1 MEYVSQKTVTIL
13 ERRLGLMHLFFFVL
27 IMGYMVGVRLV
38 MEKGYQA
45 VEISHGFVSAT
56 LEGNTYSKGN
66 GQAYAVDMPELI
78 GPQLESNALFVPTTV
93 ATTRRQVQDNCT
105 DPEQPCNAD
114 ADCMRQPPLAYGLCE
129 DGRCVQLGWC
139 PRENFDVT
147 QVTVLQNLRD
157 LNVILAADMHFP
169 RLGSER
175 MSTEDGR
182 NARTSWPLASLIKR
196 AGVPYA
202 TAVSDGLVLSCVLEW
217 ACDLNP
223 GAAPC
228 VPRLRVYPLA
238 VNASFSAQWATYYQ
252 VRGSMRAGLAPPH
265 RPCSPHV
272 RTLPKLTLT
281 CAPTYRQVR
290 DGPETEQ
297 HRDLHNAT
305 GLRLLFT
312 SRGTGRRV
320 DLYACVLQLFMILA
334 LVPIAGTIADTIMTN
349 VFAERRHYQE
359 YKNEMTPDFSDVRAK
374 VEQLEQQTQATQQKM
389 LDYGED

>member
-56 LEGNTYSKGN
+56 LEGNTYSKGS

-169 RLGSER
+169 RLGSEW

-252 VRGSMRAGLAPPH
+252 VRGGMRAGLAPPLAPPEH
-265 RPCSPHV
+265 SPQTHSRAHLPTARCAMVLRRSSTATCTTRRGCGCSSP
-272 RTLPKLTLT
+272 RA
-281 CAPTYRQVR
+281 AP
-290 DGPETEQ
+290 
-297 HRDLHNAT
+297 AAAS
-305 GLRLLFT
+305 T
-312 SRGTGRRV
+312 STR
-320 DLYACVLQLFMILA
+320 ACC
-334 LVPIAGTIADTIMTN
+334 
-349 VFAERRHYQE
+349 
-359 YKNEMTPDFSDVRAK
+359 SSS
-374 VEQLEQQTQATQQKM
+374 
-389 LDYGED
+389 

>member
-252 VRGSMRAGLAPPH
+252 VRGGMRAGLAPPLAPPEH
-265 RPCSPHV
+265 SPQTHSRAHLPTARCAMVLRRSSTATCTTLRGCGCSSP
-272 RTLPKLTLT
+272 RA
-281 CAPTYRQVR
+281 APAAVS
-290 DGPETEQ
+290 
-297 HRDLHNAT
+297 
-305 GLRLLFT
+305 T
-312 SRGTGRRV
+312 STR
-320 DLYACVLQLFMILA
+320 ACC
-334 LVPIAGTIADTIMTN
+334 
-349 VFAERRHYQE
+349 
-359 YKNEMTPDFSDVRAK
+359 SSS
-374 VEQLEQQTQATQQKM
+374 
-389 LDYGED
+389 

>member
-252 VRGSMRAGLAPPH
+252 VRGGMRAGLLAPPLA
-265 RPCSPHV
+265 PAPLTCALSPNS
-272 RTLPKLTLT
+272 LT

>member
-252 VRGSMRAGLAPPH
+252 VRGGTRAGLAPPP

>member
-27 IMGYMVGVRLV
+27 IMGYMVGVRLFV
-38 MEKGYQA
+38 EKGYLA

-56 LEGNTYSKGN
+56 LEGNTYSKGS

-114 ADCMRQPPLAYGLCE
+114 ADCMREPPLAYGLCE

-252 VRGSMRAGLAPPH
+252 VRGGMRAGLTSPLAPAP
-265 RPCSPHV
+265 
-272 RTLPKLTLT
+272 LT
-281 CAPTYRQVR
+281 
-290 DGPETEQ
+290 
-297 HRDLHNAT
+297 
-305 GLRLLFT
+305 
-312 SRGTGRRV
+312 
-320 DLYACVLQLFMILA
+320 
-334 LVPIAGTIADTIMTN
+334 
-349 VFAERRHYQE
+349 
-359 YKNEMTPDFSDVRAK
+359 
-374 VEQLEQQTQATQQKM
+374 
-389 LDYGED
+389 

>member
-56 LEGNTYSKGN
+56 LEGNTYSKGS

-252 VRGSMRAGLAPPH
+252 VRGGMRAGLARPP

>member
-27 IMGYMVGVRLV
+27 IMGYMVGVRLIL
-38 MEKGYQA
+38 EKGYLA
-45 VEISHGFVSAT
+45 VELSHGFVSAT
-56 LEGNTYSKGN
+56 LEGNTYSMGG
-66 GQAYAVDMPELI
+66 GQSYAVDMPELI

-93 ATTRRQVQDNCT
+93 ATTRGQRQDNCT
-105 DPEQPCNAD
+105 DPAQPCNAD
-114 ADCMRQPPLAYGLCE
+114 ADCMRLPPLAYGLCE
-129 DGRCVQLGWC
+129 DGRCMQLGWC

-169 RLGSER
+169 RLGSDR

-182 NARTSWPLASLIKR
+182 KARTSWSLSSLIRR

-202 TAVSDGLVLSCVLEW
+202 TAVSEGLVLSCVLEW

-228 VPRLRVYPLA
+228 VPRLRVFPLA
-238 VNASFSAQWATYYQ
+238 QNASFNAQWATY
-252 VRGSMRAGLAPPH
+252 H
-265 RPCSPHV
+265 
-272 RTLPKLTLT
+272 
-281 CAPTYRQVR
+281 QVR
-290 DGPETEQ
+290 DGTETEQ

-312 SRGTGRRV
+312 SRGTGHRV
-320 DLYACVLQLFMILA
+320 DLYACVLQLVMILA

-374 VEQLEQQTQATQQKM
+374 VEQLEQQTQASQQKM

>member
-252 VRGSMRAGLAPPH
+252 VRGGMRAGLAPPLAAA
-265 RPCSPHV
+265 RLTCALSPNS
-272 RTLPKLTLT
+272 LT

>member
-27 IMGYMVGVRLV
+27 IMGYMVGVRLFV
-38 MEKGYQA
+38 EKGYQA

-252 VRGSMRAGLAPPH
+252 VRGGMRAGLAPPLAPAH
-265 RPCSPHV
+265 LTCALSPNS
-272 RTLPKLTLT
+272 LT

>member
-27 IMGYMVGVRLV
+27 IMGYMVGVRLFV
-38 MEKGYQA
+38 EKGYLA

-56 LEGNTYSKGN
+56 LEGNTYSKGS

-252 VRGSMRAGLAPPH
+252 VRGSMRAGLAPPP

>member
-38 MEKGYQA
+38 VEKGYQA

-252 VRGSMRAGLAPPH
+252 VRGGMRAGLAPPLAAA
-265 RPCSPHV
+265 R
-272 RTLPKLTLT
+272 LT
-281 CAPTYRQVR
+281 CALSPNSLSRAHLPTARC
-290 DGPETEQ
+290 
-297 HRDLHNAT
+297 AM
-305 GLRLLFT
+305 
-312 SRGTGRRV
+312 GRRRSSTATCTT
-320 DLYACVLQLFMILA
+320 LRGCGCSSPRAAPAAASTSTRACC
-334 LVPIAGTIADTIMTN
+334 
-349 VFAERRHYQE
+349 
-359 YKNEMTPDFSDVRAK
+359 SSS
-374 VEQLEQQTQATQQKM
+374 
-389 LDYGED
+389 